1 MDMEMDME
9 KAISAAAAAAAVA
22 GIYNLDPIYSMPIL
36 STIRP
41 PNCRAQATR
50 SENCAVSLLSCK
62 ALAVPGSTLP
72 AGLGEESRALGI
84 LVHYGDGT
92 REKHGIPL
100 GLRFAARR

>member
-1 MDMEMDME
+1 MEME
-9 KAISAAAAAAAVA
+9 KAISAAD
-22 GIYNLDPIYSMPIL
+22 IYNLDPVYSMLIL

-41 PNCRAQATR
+41 PNCRAQATPP
-50 SENCAVSLLSCK
+50 ENFAVSLLSCK

-72 AGLGEESRALGI
+72 AGLGEESGTLGI